1 MKDILAS
8 QGDILAFVLRKFKGL
23 KAPCVDTTT
32 CLEPNRGSFFISG
45 MPSLWAT
52 RRFAGFCQL

>member
-23 KAPCVDTTT
+23 EAPCVDTTT

-45 MPSLWAT
+45 VPSY
-52 RRFAGFCQL
+52 